1 MILDEDQIKDLI
13 RKREFST
20 KETLDLI
27 ETYVYEIKGKK
38 LTELKQPK
46 DFVNTQLMLVA
57 QNKCIQYY
65 TDKFYDY

>member
-1 MILDEDQIKDLI
+1 MILQEDQIKDLI
-13 RKREFST
+13 KKKEFKT

-38 LTELKQPK
+38 LSEINVPK
-46 DFVNTQLMLVA
+46 DFVNTQLMIIA

>member
-1 MILDEDQIKDLI
+1 MILNEDQLKELI
-13 RKREFST
+13 RKKEFST

-27 ETYVYEIKGKK
+27 ETYVYEIKGKR
-38 LTELKQPK
+38 LGEIATPR
-46 DFVNTQLMLVA
+46 DFSNTHLMIVA